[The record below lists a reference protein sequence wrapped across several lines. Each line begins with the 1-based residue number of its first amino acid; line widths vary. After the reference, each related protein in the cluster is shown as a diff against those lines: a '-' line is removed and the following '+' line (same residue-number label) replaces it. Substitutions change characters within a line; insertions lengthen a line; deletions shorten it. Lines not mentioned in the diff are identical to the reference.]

1 MDYLDDMDPT
11 GECEYE
17 IFNNSLKKKQ
27 LLLTKQEMYVVQQ
40 YFALCDSSVCSIH
53 ESNLYN
59 YNINILIL

>member
-27 LLLTKQEMYVVQQ
+27 LLLAKQDMYVVQQ
-40 YFALCDSSVCSIH
+40 YFLHCVTLQYVVYMKVI
-53 ESNLYN
+53 Y
-59 YNINILIL
+59 IITI